1 MNAMKGSM
9 FRRALRYS
17 LWGVVTCGLVFV
29 LGCNVQGVTSASL
42 GISVNLSTHTIKIV
56 PVFDPAGS
64 DVASLDPSQA
74 LINIAMTNATTT
86 TTSGTLTV
94 TVTNPSTGATLGQQ
108 SFGYVVNGSA
118 IYAQNPTAVH
128 NWLQQFA
135 TYANVT
141 VTVATDDIPEQDI
154 GTSGTASVTASAQYQ
169 GTTYATA
176 YKAWP
181 VGSSGTGCGTG
192 HAICIEQ

>member
-1 MNAMKGSM
+1 MYATKSSM
-9 FRRALRYS
+9 FRRALRYG
-17 LWGVVTCGLVFV
+17 LWGVVTCGIAFV
-29 LGCNVQGVTSASL
+29 LGCNVQGPSSAGVTV
-42 GISVNLSTHTIKIV
+42 SVNPVTHTIKIV
-56 PVFDPAGS
+56 PVIDPTGS

-86 TTSGTLTV
+86 ATSGTLTV

-128 NWLQQFA
+128 NWLQAFA

-141 VTVATDDIPEQDI
+141 VSVATDDIAEQDI
-154 GTSGTASVTASAQYQ
+154 GTSGTASITASAQYQ

-192 HAICIEQ
+192 HVVCIQQ

>member
-1 MNAMKGSM
+1 
-9 FRRALRYS
+9 
-17 LWGVVTCGLVFV
+17 
-29 LGCNVQGVTSASL
+29 
-42 GISVNLSTHTIKIV
+42 V

-86 TTSGTLTV
+86 ATSGTLTV

-141 VTVATDDIPEQDI
+141 VSVATDDIPEQDI
-154 GTSGTASVTASAQYQ
+154 GTSGTASVTASAEYQ

-176 YKAWP
+176 YKA
-181 VGSSGTGCGTG
+181 
-192 HAICIEQ
+192 